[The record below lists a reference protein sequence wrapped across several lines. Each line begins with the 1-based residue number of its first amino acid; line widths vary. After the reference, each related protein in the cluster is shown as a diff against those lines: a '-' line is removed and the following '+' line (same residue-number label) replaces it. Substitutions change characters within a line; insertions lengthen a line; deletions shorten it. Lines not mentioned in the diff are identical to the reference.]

1 MANVYTPGLKVTRR
15 IHLTRERRLPL
26 KGEVVV
32 KKGDRVQSDQVV
44 ARTDLP
50 GNVHMVNVAGLL
62 NVHQSDVTE
71 AMLKKVGEKVE
82 KDENLAMSKGL
93 FGLFKSYCKAPVTGE
108 IESVSDVT
116 GQVVLREPPIPVEV
130 HAYVDGVVT
139 DIYPE
144 EGVEMTCDAAFVQGI
159 FGIGGEVAGTIRM
172 LAKTPDD
179 LISADQLA
187 ADMKGQIVVVGKL
200 ASAELL
206 TRAAELGISAIVA
219 GGIHAQDLKE
229 FLGFDLG
236 VAITGS
242 EEKGITL
249 ITTEGF
255 GPLAMAEKTFAL
267 LGEAEGKRASANGAT
282 QIRAGVMRPEILIPD
297 ASAGEDAPQAEVGKG
312 ILVGSNVRI
321 IRAPYF
327 GEMGE
332 VTDLPPKLEQMESE
346 TMVRVLRA
354 RLRSGEEVTVPRA
367 NVEMIEEA

>member
-32 KKGDRVQSDQVV
+32 KKGDRVESHQVV

-93 FGLFKSYCKAPVTGE
+93 FGLFKSYCKSPVTGE

-139 DIYPE
+139 EIYPE
-144 EGVEMTCDAAFVQGI
+144 EGVEVTCDAAFVQGI
-159 FGIGGEVAGTIRM
+159 FGIGGEVEGIIHM
-172 LAKTPDD
+172 LAQSPDD
-179 LISADQLA
+179 LISADQLT
-187 ADMKGQIVVVGKL
+187 ADMKGQVVVVGKL
-200 ASAELL
+200 ASSELL

-267 LGEAEGKRASANGAT
+267 LRESEGKRAAANGAT

-297 ASAGEDAPQAEVGKG
+297 AAAGVDAPQAEVGQG
-312 ILVGSNVRI
+312 IVVGSDVRI

-327 GEMGE
+327 GELGE
-332 VTDLPPKLEQMESE
+332 VTELPPKLEQMESE

-354 RLRSGEEVTVPRA
+354 RLRSGDEVTVPRA
-367 NVEMIEEA
+367 NVEMIEEV